1 MPKILENPREKILNE
16 ACLLLEEG
24 YSNFSMREIANRCE
38 FALGTVY
45 NYFKNKSDLIIEVF
59 NIKWNETLE
68 EAKNISNIDTDFE
81 NKIKLIYI
89 CLDKFL
95 KYHKNIFFELS
106 KEEMKL
112 KEKREHSLNNYNVF
126 DELYLLVDNIINLH
140 KEKKEININI
150 ETRKLS
156 SFFISNMLNLSMK
169 KLDFSIDDL
178 LYIALNKK

>member
-1 MPKILENPREKILNE
+1 
-16 ACLLLEEG
+16 
-24 YSNFSMREIANRCE
+24 
-38 FALGTVY
+38 
-45 NYFKNKSDLIIEVF
+45 
-59 NIKWNETLE
+59 
-68 EAKNISNIDTDFE
+68 
-81 NKIKLIYI
+81 
-89 CLDKFL
+89 
-95 KYHKNIFFELS
+95 
-106 KEEMKL
+106 MKL